1 MSGEKLFKIIFYG
14 DSCTGKTA
22 VLDRY
27 ERNIFNNNGLTTMGI
42 VLEILNSRLVIKKLS
57 CNAMKQME

>member
-1 MSGEKLFKIIFYG
+1 MSDEKLFKIFFYG

-27 ERNIFNNNGLTTMGI
+27 ENNIFNNNGLTTMGI
-42 VLEILNSRLVIKKLS
+42 AFRNLNSRLVIKKLS